1 MAWKNIIM
9 TLYVLKTIVAGEGG
23 IGKTTIVKK
32 FMHQVL
38 SKDYKMTIGM
48 DIFSKTIEIDN
59 NSITFS
65 VHDIA
70 GQKRFAQVKELFMRG
85 TQLALFVFDLT
96 RKETLTQLRENWI
109 PPLVERCSNVTS
121 VLIGNKSDLEDLRV
135 FDTKEIQK
143 FIKQLQK
150 DFPQCNFVQYIE
162 TSAIYDKNVDLAFRT
177 LAKEFMKNSKK

>member
-1 MAWKNIIM
+1 M
-9 TLYVLKTIVAGEGG
+9 YVLKTIVAGEGG

-32 FMHQVL
+32 FMNQVL

-48 DIFSKTIEIDN
+48 DVFSKTLEIDN

-70 GQKRFAQVKELFMRG
+70 GQKRFSEVKELFMRG

-96 RKETLTQLRENWI
+96 RKETLAQLRENWI
-109 PPLVERCSNVTS
+109 PPLVERCSQVTS

-135 FDTKEIQK
+135 FDDKEIQK
-143 FIKQLQK
+143 FLKNLQR
-150 DFPQCNFVQYIE
+150 DFPQCNVIRYIE
-162 TSAIYDKNVDLAFRT
+162 TSALHNKNVDFAFET
-177 LAKEFMKNSKK
+177 LAKEFLKYNKK